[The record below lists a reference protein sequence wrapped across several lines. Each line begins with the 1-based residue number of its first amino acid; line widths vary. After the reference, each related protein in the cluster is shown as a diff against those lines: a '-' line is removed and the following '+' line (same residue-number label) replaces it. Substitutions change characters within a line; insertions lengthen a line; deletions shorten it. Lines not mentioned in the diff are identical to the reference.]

1 MFDGKTNGGSS
12 ISINESRAISRSTV
26 NSRHPLNV
34 KPLGNKY
41 LQCDDG
47 VQKQCSKEAQMGYF
61 SILPE
66 ELVLE
71 ILTYIN
77 NEKALKNLSHTSRIM
92 YAYCFDEELWKRL
105 YIRRVTS
112 ADGSA
117 NIDWKGS
124 WRASILGINEED
136 QSKIQLRDNLLC
148 SDLLY
153 RPYQCSQIDYEK
165 VFHRVLKEEESA
177 SKYALATANGIDSA
191 LENLTKGRI
200 ARIDEKS
207 LTLGEFNERLNDKP
221 FILTNSDPKR
231 WPSWDLEELI
241 NRFPDVKFRQ
251 EAVQWPL
258 SLYAKYL
265 KNNQDESPLYL
276 FDCRSTAMK
285 TLREEY
291 TVPEVFQEDLF
302 SVFQVGELNCRPDHA
317 WLIVGPARSG
327 STFHK
332 DPNNTSAWNAA
343 ISGRKL
349 WIMFPPRVLP
359 PGVGTDKEESEV
371 TSPVGLAEWVISGFY
386 NDAEK
391 DERCLIGMT
400 FPGECMYV
408 PAGWWHSVIN
418 IDDSI
423 ALTQNFVPS
432 SKLVHVL
439 QFFGSKR
446 DQISG
451 FSLSQ
456 FLSTVDKLDSIVQNE
471 NDNIKSLREYR
482 NKVES
487 LQHKTDLVSEDC
499 GELSTTLLPPM
510 PIRELFEELLIL
522 NGKSKQLND
531 AIEHLTTLEST
542 EGPKSN
548 SKNIWST
555 AVKPFIAE
563 KESTTEPFSFGFDL
577 DESSDEEKDN

>member
-1 MFDGKTNGGSS
+1 MSGKINGRSS
-12 ISINESRAISRSTV
+12 IAVNESRAISRSTV

-47 VQKQCSKEAQMGYF
+47 DQKQYSKEAQMGYF

-66 ELVLE
+66 ELVFE

-77 NEKALKNLSHTSRIM
+77 DERTLKNLSHTSRIM

-105 YIRRVTS
+105 YIRRVTFGEPS
-112 ADGSA
+112 AD
-117 NIDWKGS
+117 IDWKGS
-124 WRASILGINEED
+124 WRASLLGINAEY
-136 QSKIQLRDNLLC
+136 QGKVQLRDNLLC

-153 RPYQCSQIDYEK
+153 RPYQCSQINYEK
-165 VFHRVLKEEESA
+165 VFHKIIQEEESA
-177 SKYALATANGIDSA
+177 SKFAIDADNSIDSA
-191 LENLTKGRI
+191 FKNLPKGRI
-200 ARIDEKS
+200 ARLDEKS
-207 LTLGEFNERLNDKP
+207 LTLTDFNQRLNDKP

-231 WPSWDLEELI
+231 WPSWNLEELI

-276 FDCRSTAMK
+276 FDCRSSAMN
-285 TLREEY
+285 TLRKEY
-291 TVPEVFQEDLF
+291 TVPKIFQEDLF
-302 SVFQVGELNCRPDHA
+302 SFFQVGELNCRPDHA

-349 WIMFPPRVLP
+349 WIMFPARVLP
-359 PGVGTDKEESEV
+359 PGVATDKEESEV
-371 TSPVGLAEWVISGFY
+371 TSPVGLAEWVISGFF
-386 NDAEK
+386 NDSEK

-408 PAGWWHSVIN
+408 PSGWWHSVIN

-432 SKLVHVL
+432 SKLNHVL
-439 QFFGSKR
+439 QFFGNKR

-456 FLSTVDKLDSIVQNE
+456 FLSTVNKLDSIIQHE
-471 NDNIKSLREYR
+471 NDNTKTLREYR

-487 LQHKTDLVSEDC
+487 LQHESNLLSEDC
-499 GELSTTLLPPM
+499 GELSTRLLSPM
-510 PIRELFEELLIL
+510 PIRELFEELLVL
-522 NGKSKQLND
+522 NGKSKELKD
-531 AIEHLTTLEST
+531 AIEQLTTLESSN
-542 EGPKSN
+542 GPKSN
-548 SKNIWST
+548 SKNIWRS

-563 KESTTEPFSFGFDL
+563 KSTTEPFSFGFDL
-577 DESSDEEKDN
+577 DESSDDREN